1 MMPRRKEQEKI
12 FEELERLYVT
22 KSFAHMPKDCANSND
37 GIEELK
43 ALIHHKTILI
53 TMIQLKMG

>member
-1 MMPRRKEQEKI
+1 MMPKKNEQEKI
-12 FEELERLYVT
+12 LEELEGLYVT
-22 KSFAHMPKDCANSND
+22 ESFANMLKDCTNNND

-43 ALIHHKTILI
+43 TLIHHKTILI

>member
-1 MMPRRKEQEKI
+1 MMPRRNEQEKI
-12 FEELERLYVT
+12 LEELEGLYII
-22 KSFAHMPKDCANSND
+22 KSFAHMPKDCTNSND